1 MEDDCCVNVARIK
14 ARTRVQVTLRVAKR
28 KKRDSPVFKYNNP
41 VN

>member
-1 MEDDCCVNVARIK
+1 MEDDGWCERGENK